1 MPSHKT
7 LVINDDIKIIFTFLE
22 LVVNID
28 IYNNEST
35 SKSAIYHNEFISEF
49 NKLVDDYN
57 VTNHYAKLIKYWFNK
72 NYNKLHPQKTY
83 TTIYGRIINL
93 K

>member
-1 MPSHKT
+1 MHSHKT

-28 IYNNEST
+28 IYNNENFNT
-35 SKSAIYHNEFISEF
+35 SAIYHTEFISEF

-57 VTNHYAKLIKYWFNK
+57 VTNHYAKLIRYWFNK
-72 NYNKLHPQKTY
+72 NYNKLHPQTTY
-83 TTIYGRIINL
+83 TTMRGRTINL

>member
-28 IYNNEST
+28 IYNNET
-35 SKSAIYHNEFISEF
+35 INTSAIYHNEFILEF
-49 NKLVDDYN
+49 NKLVVDYN
-57 VTNHYAKLIKYWFNK
+57 ITNHYAKLIRYWFNK
-72 NYNKLHPQKTY
+72 NYNKFYPQKTY
-83 TTIYGRIINL
+83 TTTYGRIIHL